1 MDWRDLPS
9 LAALR
14 AFEAAARCGSFSK
27 AATELNVTHAAI
39 AQHVRAI
46 EGQLTTSLMIR
57 EGRGVALTSA
67 GRQLAAALSDGFSQI
82 AAGVR
87 AITAEAA
94 ARPIAITTTPT
105 FAENWLMPRLAGF
118 WAAHPGVSVSIN
130 PSITVT
136 DLRRDGF
143 DLGIR
148 FGMGDWPEIETTALV
163 ASDYT
168 IVGAPS
174 LLKGRKADSLADV
187 ADLPWIFETVHK
199 EARRWVTAMG
209 LDLACCQMN
218 EVATFGL
225 LLPAVRAGA
234 GLSVVSSAIVADDI
248 AAGRLVA
255 VMTERRPGQG
265 YYIVHP
271 PGPLPP
277 RVGLFKKWLKR
288 QADDQPSASA

>member
-14 AFEAAARCGSFSK
+14 AFEAAARCGSFSQ
-27 AATELNVTHAAI
+27 AARELNVTHAAI

-46 EGQLTTSLMIR
+46 EAQLTTSLMIR
-57 EGRGVALTSA
+57 EGRGVTLTA
-67 GRQLAAALSDGFSQI
+67 TGRQLATALSDGFGQI
-82 AAGVR
+82 ASGVR
-87 AITAEAA
+87 AVASEAA
-94 ARPIAITTTPT
+94 ERPIAITTTPT

-118 WAAHPGVSVSIN
+118 WTAHPGVAVSIN
-130 PSITVT
+130 PDTGVT

-148 FGMGDWPEIETTALV
+148 YGMGDWPGVAATALV

-174 LLKGRKADSLADV
+174 LLKGRKADNLADV

-199 EARRWVTAMG
+199 EARRWVTSMG

-255 VMTERRPGQG
+255 VMTERRQGQG
-265 YYIVHP
+265 YHIIHP
-271 PGPLPP
+271 PGPLSE
-277 RVGLFKKWLKR
+277 RVKLFKTWLLA
-288 QADDQPSASA
+288 QGDVD